1 MTVAEQSSLI
11 FLGRR
16 APSIDCFC
24 LRDHW
29 WNALPA
35 PCRVFSGG
43 GAYVGGKLAL
53 KSDSTVNFENCT
65 SHSQGALGSTGKPHG
80 ERSRQGGFCKDL
92 GLAHERTTAFAG
104 SRGTELQKV

>member
-80 ERSRQGGFCKDL
+80 ERSRQAGFCKDL